1 MLVHGFVGLVK
12 FVERA
17 FFDLFVAAGGG
28 FVCYPEVPDG
38 APEVGGAVEVFF
50 LDAGAALAGGFGV
63 VFVVH
68 CCDSSVSK
76 MVSWLGSTKS
86 GGASS
91 GLMRL

>member
-1 MLVHGFVGLVK
+1 MRPWLIVFIGLREV
-12 FVERA
+12 FSD
-17 FFDLFVAAGGG
+17 FCLFVAAGRG

-50 LDAGAALAGGFGV
+50 LDAGAALTGGFGV
-63 VFVVH
+63 LFAVH
-68 CCDSSVSK
+68 CCVSSVSNI
-76 MVSWLGSTKS
+76 VSWLGSTKS